1 MAHAPSPCT
10 DAPEN
15 APAWPDLT
23 LHDTT
28 RRNAG
33 RIQSALQPLT
43 AHHPELHGR
52 RCNDSLRRGMRK
64 RMAATRRSDGEGRKL
79 QDASLRDTA
88 HRDAAFRRRR
98 HVIKKAPWLITLHNI
113 RIFSAGRAR
122 ASPSRPSPKVCAD
135 KPPIRGR
142 SGPPGRARH
151 ATKKST
157 LTVLNAHIP
166 HLFCSGASSSISKE
180 NLRISPRPRLR
191 ARGRSFAN
199 PGELLGRGCEMAAGH
214 CRVSDLNSSSSSSPC
229 SGESASRHDSTACGS
244 ERHHTRPSCC
254 VGRQRKYGKAAEAP
268 THSVHAE
275 SAATTAPRGR

>member
-28 RRNAG
+28 RRNAAG
-33 RIQSALQPLT
+33 IQSALQPVT

-98 HVIKKAPWLITLHNI
+98 HVIKKAPWLPYIT
-113 RIFSAGRAR
+113 FASA
-122 ASPSRPSPKVCAD
+122 RP
-135 KPPIRGR
+135 G
-142 SGPPGRARH
+142 GPGRALPPVSESMCRK
-151 ATKKST
+151 ASDPRTVGST
-157 LTVLNAHIP
+157 
-166 HLFCSGASSSISKE
+166 
-180 NLRISPRPRLR
+180 R
-191 ARGRSFAN
+191 A
-199 PGELLGRGCEMAAGH
+199 
-214 CRVSDLNSSSSSSPC
+214 
-229 SGESASRHDSTACGS
+229 STACDEEVYLNCI
-244 ERHHTRPSCC
+244 ER
-254 VGRQRKYGKAAEAP
+254 A
-268 THSVHAE
+268 HSA
-275 SAATTAPRGR
+275 SLLFWGQQ